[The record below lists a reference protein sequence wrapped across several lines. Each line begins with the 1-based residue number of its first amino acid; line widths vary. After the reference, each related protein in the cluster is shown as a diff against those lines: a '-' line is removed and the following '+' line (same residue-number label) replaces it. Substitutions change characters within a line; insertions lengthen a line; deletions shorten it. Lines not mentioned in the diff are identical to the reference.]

1 MIYLT
6 VLLCDADIVV
16 SDPRKPVAETG
27 RTEHPKPSKHAVKP
41 STTDENESDRETTL
55 PTTDSAGGGQV
66 DPATLPR
73 SEPDARIE
81 LPTSVLSISQDRESN
96 GM

>member
-6 VLLCDADIVV
+6 VLLCDADDVV
-16 SDPRKPVAETG
+16 SDPRKPVAKTG
-27 RTEHPKPSKHAVKP
+27 RTKHPKPSKHAVKP
-41 STTDENESDRETTL
+41 STMDENESDQETTL

-73 SEPDARIE
+73 SEPDAWIE